1 MFSPQSFYR
10 HLSICQLC
18 FSGFINEQRRTYRYF
33 RKIYTQVTEMRP
45 IFSKLLAP
53 IQNLDWWPIYRT
65 ANIPLT
71 LTTKDS
77 VGFSRNNNNNNNKQ
91 IHFVTQICLSDFHGF
106 VLKVSATINWSL
118 FTTSFRSESMLLSL
132 VWFNIT
138 ILFQ

>member
-45 IFSKLLAP
+45 IFSKLLA
-53 IQNLDWWPIYRT
+53 DRT